1 MRRTYSR
8 GGVVGDVVFETVK
21 MEGTTVLP
29 SWSRDIITSKDVVTA
44 LQLERATA
52 NGSRNYNDLCS

>member
-1 MRRTYSR
+1 MRRTYS
-8 GGVVGDVVFETVK
+8 GGVVVGDVVFETVK

-29 SWSRDIITSKDVVTA
+29 SKNCDVMARKDAVTT
-44 LQLERATA
+44 LQLKRTTA

>member
-1 MRRTYSR
+1 MRRTYS
-8 GGVVGDVVFETVK
+8 GGVVVGDVVFEMVK

-29 SWSRDIITSKDVVTA
+29 SKNCDVMARKDPVTT

-52 NGSRNYNDLCS
+52 NGSRNYNELCS

>member
-8 GGVVGDVVFETVK
+8 GVVVGDVVFETVN

-29 SWSRDIITSKDVVTA
+29 SKNCDVMARKDVVTT